1 MTSNSE
7 KPLHTKYRPDCF
19 EDFLGNEATKKSVLQ
34 GIGKTHCYLLVG
46 EKGCGKTTLARLIGK
61 ELGIDREVGHQWDT
75 HEVNAAD
82 KTGVGDAREIISK
95 AWNMPMNG
103 KRKIYII
110 DECHRLSSN
119 AMDSL
124 LKILEEP
131 PDHVYFVLCT
141 TNPSKVIG
149 TIKSRSAVYTL
160 GRLRKRIIEE
170 LLDRVL
176 EQEQVDISNG
186 VFGAIIDS
194 ADGIP
199 RDALVLLGMVIGMDD
214 EPALEIAR
222 RGTSE
227 SVEIKKLLEFMTSKK
242 FAKKEHWPEVAG
254 LLKNISDDPETVRR
268 SILGYFGAIML
279 NSSGPVLN
287 NAAFVCN
294 CFEEDFFASG
304 KVGLYLALY
313 RSMSMES

>member
-1 MTSNSE
+1 MGDLVTS

-19 EDFLGNEATKKSVLQ
+19 EDFLGNEATKESILQ
-34 GIGKTHCYLLVG
+34 GIRKTHCYLLTG
-46 EKGCGKTTLARLIGK
+46 EKGCGKTSLARLIGK
-61 ELGIDREVGHQWDT
+61 ELEIDRQWDT

-95 AWNMPMNG
+95 AWNMPMMGN
-103 KRKIYII
+103 RKIYII
-110 DECHRLSSN
+110 DEAHRLSPN

-141 TNPSKVIG
+141 TNPSKVSG
-149 TIKSRSAVYTL
+149 TIKSRAAIYIL
-160 GRLRKRIIEE
+160 GRLRKRYMEQ
-170 LLDRVL
+170 LLDHVL
-176 EQEQVDISNG
+176 KQEDADISNG
-186 VFGAIIDS
+186 VFWAIIDS

-214 EPALEIAR
+214 EQALEIAR
-222 RGTSE
+222 RGTFE
-227 SVEIKKLLEFMTSKK
+227 SVEIKKLLEFMVSKK
-242 FAKKEHWPEVAG
+242 FAKKEHWPEVAS
-254 LLKNISDDPETVRR
+254 LLKNIAEDPETVRR
-268 SILGYFGAIML
+268 SILNWFGSIML
-279 NSSGPVLN
+279 NSNGPVLN